1 MLKKRRT
8 STPRMEDLIPD
19 PVRRTEVLSRLYN
32 NDSLLGE
39 GGIFTDMLQ
48 SMINAALE
56 GEIDYTLA
64 SDSESDTGSRN
75 KRNGYTSKQVR
86 SSAGTLD
93 IRPPRDRDGV
103 HEPVILKKWQRS
115 LGTGIDEIILS
126 LYARG
131 QSVEDVRFQLRQLY
145 GVELSAGAISAVTDR
160 IIPEINQWQNR
171 QLLPFYAIIYL
182 DAIHF
187 KVRQDGRVISK
198 AFYTT
203 YAVDASGQREILGLY
218 LGDSEGAR
226 QWGLILEDLR
236 KRGVEDVLFFCIDG
250 LAGFKDVI
258 EEVFPESQ
266 IQRCIVHM
274 IRNSVKYVSYK
285 DIRAV
290 CNDLKTIY
298 TSANREQAA
307 VALASFRLTWDKKY
321 KEISPKWIAC
331 WDELMAFMDYS
342 SNIRRLIYTTN
353 PVEGFHRIIRKVTKT
368 KGAWSSEMALL
379 KQIYLTITYN
389 EKSWKKNIF
398 NRLDTKRELIDQFG
412 ERYSKH
418 LG

>member
-1 MLKKRRT
+1 
-8 STPRMEDLIPD
+8 MEDLIPD